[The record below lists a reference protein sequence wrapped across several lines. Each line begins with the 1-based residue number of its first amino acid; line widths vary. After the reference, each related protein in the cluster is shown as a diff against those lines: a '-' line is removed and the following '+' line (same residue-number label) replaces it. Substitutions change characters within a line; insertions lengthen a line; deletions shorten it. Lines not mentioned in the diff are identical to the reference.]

1 MLKQICGDN
10 NFDEYP
16 IINSIAKIAFII
28 TVSNA
33 WPERGGSTIKR
44 IKTNKKSALKSDAL
58 NALIMTSI
66 NGPKCGT
73 PGALYLIKQASISF
87 GEQTKRCKKAPA
99 VKEKETSTQTLVS
112 RTQTEILHAE
122 PEFQIDTD
130 EYFDAITTSDKY
142 IVSNL
147 MEISDSSG
155 TDSDDD

>member
-1 MLKQICGDN
+1 MKQICGDN

-73 PGALYLIKQASISF
+73 PEALYLIKQASISF
-87 GEQTKRCKKAPA
+87 GERKKRSFSTRTKNF
-99 VKEKETSTQTLVS
+99 TQV
-112 RTQTEILHAE
+112 
-122 PEFQIDTD
+122 
-130 EYFDAITTSDKY
+130 
-142 IVSNL
+142 
-147 MEISDSSG
+147 
-155 TDSDDD
+155 

>member
-1 MLKQICGDN
+1 MKQICGDN

-66 NGPKCGT
+66 NRSICGT
-73 PGALYLIKQASISF
+73 PEALYLIKQASISF

-112 RTQTEILHAE
+112 RTQTEILHVE
-122 PEFQIDTD
+122 PESQIDTD

-142 IVSNL
+142 IV
-147 MEISDSSG
+147 DSSG

>member
-44 IKTNKKSALKSDAL
+44 IKTTKKSALKSDAL

-66 NGPKCGT
+66 NGSICGT
-73 PGALYLIKQASISF
+73 PEALYLIKQASISF

-112 RTQTEILHAE
+112 RTQTEILHVE
-122 PEFQIDTD
+122 PESQIDTD

-142 IVSNL
+142 IV
-147 MEISDSSG
+147 DSSG